1 MRIRPDLLNYV
12 NLGLFSSVEID
23 LINEIQG

>member
-1 MRIRPDLLNYV
+1 MSIPPDLLNYV

-23 LINEIQG
+23 LINEIQR